1 MNLEFYWNASV
12 PAYYICRN
20 SIHTRCPDQ
29 AVEKEGEFVIRP
41 KSRGS
46 CIRVSGFVDE
56 SNGYLRLT
64 DKECERVRAK
74 DPTHAFREYGES

>member
-1 MNLEFYWNASV
+1 MG
-12 PAYYICRN
+12 
-20 SIHTRCPDQ
+20 
-29 AVEKEGEFVIRP
+29 KEGEFVIRP

-46 CIRVSGFVDE
+46 SIRVSGFVDE

-74 DPTHAFREYGES
+74 DPTHAFLGIMEKAEMGIGIGTNSSLNYMKL